1 MNAPSPLP
9 PLPRHPVGSGWALF
23 FDVDG
28 TLAELMP
35 RPEDVVIDPAI
46 VGALSRLSD
55 LLDGAVAIV
64 SGRPIAQIDE
74 LLRPLVLPAG
84 GLHGLERRVTADG
97 KIVREAA
104 PHWREEVAAWIGDF
118 AAAHPGVWLE
128 DKGVTL
134 ALHFRGA
141 PDREPDV
148 LALTDRI
155 KARELSGL
163 AVQHGK
169 CIVEFRPAGADKGDT
184 IDYFTTRAPFKGRR
198 PVFLGDDVTDEH
210 GFEAVKRSGGT
221 AIRVGAAADTAADWT
236 LPDVAAARKWILD
249 LTAALDDGTHGNK
262 T

>member
-9 PLPRHPVGSGWALF
+9 PLPGHPVASGWALF

-28 TLAELMP
+28 TLADLMP
-35 RPEDVVIDPAI
+35 RPEDVVIDPKL
-46 VGALSRLSD
+46 VNALSRLFE

-84 GLHGLERRVTADG
+84 GLHGLERRLTADG
-97 KIVREAA
+97 HVDRETA
-104 PHWREEVAAWIGDF
+104 PAWREDIAASIGDF

-141 PDREPDV
+141 PYRAKDV
-148 LALTDRI
+148 LSLTDRI
-155 KARELSGL
+155 ESRGLPGL

-169 CIVEFRPAGADKGDT
+169 FIVEFRPAGADKGDT
-184 IDYFTTRAPFKGRR
+184 IDYFTARAPFKGRR
-198 PVFLGDDVTDEH
+198 PVFMGDDVTDEH
-210 GFEAVKRSGGT
+210 GFRAVKKWGGT
-221 AIRVGAAADTAADWT
+221 AIRVGAAADTEADWT
-236 LPDVAAARKWILD
+236 LPDVAAARQWILD
-249 LTAALDDGTHGNK
+249 LTAAMEDGAHGSS

>member
-9 PLPRHPVGSGWALF
+9 PLPGHPVGSGWALF

-35 RPEDVVIDPAI
+35 RPEDVVIDPDI
-46 VGALSRLSD
+46 VGALSRLFD

-64 SGRPIAQIDE
+64 SGRPIAQIDD
-74 LLRPLVLPAG
+74 LLQPLILPAG
-84 GLHGLERRVTADG
+84 GLHGLERRLTSDG
-97 KIVREAA
+97 KIVRDAT
-104 PHWREEVAAWIGDF
+104 PLWRDEIATWIGDF
-118 AAAHPGVWLE
+118 ADAHPGVWLE

-141 PDREPDV
+141 PDREKDV

-155 KARELSGL
+155 KDRGLPGL

-169 CIVEFRPAGADKGDT
+169 FIVEFRPAGADKGDT
-184 IDYFTTRAPFKGRR
+184 IEHFIGRAPFKGRR

-236 LPDVAAARKWILD
+236 LPDVAAARQWILD
-249 LTAALDDGTHGNK
+249 LTAALDDGAHESRT
-262 T
+262 